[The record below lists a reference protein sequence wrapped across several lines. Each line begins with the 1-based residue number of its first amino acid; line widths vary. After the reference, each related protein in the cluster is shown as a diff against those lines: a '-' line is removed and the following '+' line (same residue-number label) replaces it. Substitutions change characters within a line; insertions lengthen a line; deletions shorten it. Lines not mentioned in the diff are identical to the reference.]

1 MGTQHCI
8 IGRVRHAGT
17 HTRAAQGAEIAAR
30 EASQRPGRVKP
41 ISAEGRVKP
50 ISAEGRVKPI
60 QWT

>member
-30 EASQRPGRVKP
+30 EANQRRRARETNPMDLIGVEPTTSSMPWKRSP
-41 ISAEGRVKP
+41 N
-50 ISAEGRVKPI
+50 
-60 QWT
+60 